1 MQEVVRDCCGLGLVP
16 HTPRH
21 PQNFTLTCDP
31 KVTVLRQ
38 QGLGEEL
45 GEVLIGY
52 HGNSVGQKLIK
63 GYIPKQMGQG
73 TWTSC
78 LSR

>member
-1 MQEVVRDCCGLGLVP
+1 MLGTAVVWGLCPTP
-16 HTPRH
+16 HATPK
-21 PQNFTLTCDP
+21 NFTLTCDP

-38 QGLGEEL
+38 RGLGEEL